1 MKIKHFTFFIFLFL
15 HLSTSAHDNELNF
28 IKNLGQWDSKVNYKV
43 NLQGGH
49 LFIENQTLTY
59 VFHDAHNLH
68 HIHELEHEK
77 GNDFNPLNHKID
89 AYAFKVDL
97 LNSNDAAIIEPHNQR
112 KEYYN
117 YFIGND
123 SNKWA
128 EKVPL
133 YKDISYKS
141 IYNGID
147 LNLYSK
153 GLNLKYDFIVSP
165 NSDPN
170 QIQLKYNDAEQAQI
184 INGALHIDIGFNTII
199 EQKPFAYQNINGK
212 KIEVKCSYV
221 FNNNILSFEF
231 PNGYDPNHEL
241 IIDPELIA
249 ATLSGST
256 ATNYGHSA
264 TYDNEGNIYTGA
276 RNFGVGY
283 PATTGAFQLN
293 YGGGGTDIAISKLNP
308 DGSELIWASYI
319 GGNSDEY
326 PHSMF
331 VHNNELYVMGSSNS
345 PNYPTTSNAFDNTNN
360 NTDIII
366 THFSSDG
373 SNLIGSTFI
382 GGSGID
388 GYNNNNLDQFYDQY
402 RGEIIVDNEGNAIVS
417 NFSQSADFP
426 VTTGAYQTTL
436 AGGQDGV
443 VFKITPDLSS
453 LIWSTYIGGTGN
465 DSAYSLRLANN
476 GNVYVTGSAAN
487 SSFPTTN
494 NAAISD
500 FIGGEHDGFIL
511 ELASDG
517 STIINSTFFGS
528 DAQDQSYFIDLD
540 SDGDVYIYGRN
551 EGIIPISPSCYGNEN
566 SAQFIAKFDSNLENI
581 IWQTTIGSGA
591 LTSGDT
597 WTTFDFNPVA
607 FMVDVCKKIYISGF
621 SATSNLFVSEDPIQA
636 TGGFYEMVLEEEATA
651 IHYATYYTG
660 DHVDGGTSRF
670 DPNGIIYQAV
680 CSGGGFATTTE
691 AFATNQSPSWDIAVF
706 KIELVNPILS
716 ATASA
721 EPSTSGCAPF
731 SINFNNSSS
740 PGAYIWNFDDGNT
753 SSTTNPSHTFENEGI
768 YNVELVVVDSATCST
783 TDTLILPI
791 EVIGG
796 PDLDLG
802 EDILICQDQSVII
815 EAISEEAESYLWQDN
830 STGQSILVN
839 TPGTYSVEASNNGEC
854 TSTESIEVA
863 LDPYVLDLGENIV
876 LCENAPS
883 INIDAGS
890 DAISY
895 LWSTG
900 ENTQIINVTEGEYS
914 VLAIS
919 NVNCEYEDEIEVEL
933 QEFNFDISTSSVE
946 ECDPALI
953 TFNDL
958 STVSNGEIS
967 NWYWDFGVETSIEE
981 NTSVNYTNPGLYDVT
996 LIIGTEEECFD
1007 TLVLSQHIQINP
1019 NPSANFEY
1027 SIEFQ
1032 NNCDIGVKFNNQ
1044 SESADAYFWN
1054 FNDGEVSTLSNPL
1067 KIFEYNQQFEVEL
1080 QVENEFSCKDT
1091 IIKTLEIPKFKPVFV
1106 PNVFTP
1112 NTDSKNDLFHPI
1124 SACIKEIEFYI
1135 YDRWGKLVFYSE
1147 EIDKG
1152 WDGRFENADLK
1163 NGSYTWRLRYDH
1175 DGELIDENGFVIL
1188 IR

>member
-49 LFIENQTLTY
+49 LFLENQTLTY

-112 KEYYN
+112 TEYYN

-123 SNKWA
+123 SKKWA
-128 EKVPL
+128 GKVPL

-153 GLNLKYDFIVSP
+153 GLNLKYDFIISP

-170 QIQLKYNDAEQAQI
+170 QIQLKYNDTEHVQI

-221 FNNNILSFEF
+221 FKNNILSFEF
-231 PNGYDPNHEL
+231 PNGYDIDHEL

-249 ATLSGST
+249 STYSGST
-256 ATNYGHSA
+256 ASNYGHSA

-283 PATTGAFQLN
+283 PTTTGAFQID
-293 YGGGGTDIAISKLNP
+293 YSGGFGVDIAISKLNP
-308 DGSELIWASYI
+308 DGSDLIWASYI
-319 GGNSDEY
+319 GGNSDEF

-345 PNYPTTSNAFDNTNN
+345 SDYPTTSNAFDNTNN
-360 NTDIII
+360 STDIII
-366 THFSSDG
+366 THFSDDG
-373 SNLIGSTFI
+373 SNLIGSTFV
-382 GGSGID
+382 GGSAAD
-388 GYNNNNLDQFYDQY
+388 GTNLIATNYADTY
-402 RGEIIVDNEGNAIVS
+402 RGEIIVDSNGNPLIS
-417 NFSQSADFP
+417 SFSQSEDFP
-426 VTTGAYQTTL
+426 TTSNAFQPNTG
-436 AGGQDGV
+436 GGQDGV
-443 VFKITPDLSS
+443 IFKINPDMSNM
-453 LIWSTYIGGTGN
+453 IWSTYIGGNGN
-465 DSAYSLRLANN
+465 DSAYGLRLAENN
-476 GNVYVTGSAAN
+476 NVFVTGSAADN
-487 SSFPTTN
+487 SFPSAPNSAIPNFVGGTN
-494 NAAISD
+494 
-500 FIGGEHDGFIL
+500 DGFVI
-511 ELASDG
+511 ELSADG
-517 STIINSTFFGS
+517 STLLNGSFFGS
-528 DAQDQSYFIDLD
+528 EAKDESFFIDID
-540 SDGDVYIYGRN
+540 SDGFVYIYGQN
-551 EGIIPISPSCYGNEN
+551 QGIIPISETCYGNEN

-581 IWQTTIGSGA
+581 VWQTTIGTGSINN
-591 LTSGDT
+591 S
-597 WTTFDFNPVA
+597 DFVPIA
-607 FMVDVCKKIYISGF
+607 FMVDICKKIYISGHGGLSQIPQIYSQDDALF
-621 SATSNLFVSEDPIQA
+621 SS
-636 TGGFYEMVLEEEATA
+636 GGFYIMVLEEDATA
-651 IHYATYYTG
+651 VHYATYYTG

-680 CSGGGFATTTE
+680 CNSSGFNTTNN
-691 AFATNQSPSWDIAVF
+691 AYSPGNNAMGYDIGVF
-706 KIELVNPILS
+706 KIELVNAILS

-731 SINFNNSSS
+731 SISFNNLSS
-740 PGAYIWNFDDGNT
+740 PGAYTWDFDDGNT
-753 SSTTNPSHTFENEGI
+753 SLNTNPSHTFENEGT

-830 STGQSILVN
+830 STDQSILVN

-876 LCENAPS
+876 LCENSPS

-900 ENTQIINVTEGEYS
+900 ENTQIINVTQGEYS

-933 QEFNFDISTSSVE
+933 QEFNFDISASSVE

-967 NWYWDFGVETSIEE
+967 NWYWDFGVETSNEE

-996 LIIGTEEECFD
+996 LITGTEEECFD
-1007 TLVLSQHIQINP
+1007 TLVLSQYIQINP
-1019 NPSANFEY
+1019 NPSADFEY

-1032 NNCDIGVKFNNQ
+1032 NNCDIGVEFNNQ

-1054 FNDGEVSTLSNPL
+1054 FNDGEASTLSNPL

-1080 QVENEFSCKDT
+1080 QVENEFSCRDT

-1106 PNVFTP
+1106 PNVFSP